1 MSFLFFHFEEGWGTP
16 VLEIIEK
23 PLAYFWHTF
32 RLLLQGKLSLS
43 LSLSRVFCAAAVAAV
58 AKDFASTAHRI
69 HEDFSESLAGF
80 GCHRVRATLLR
91 LLIPQL
97 PGTDIHSWPFFLF
110 FVVVIS
116 SLFLPSSSSSS
127 SLQRILF
134 PPGFCKEIVITSFF
148 TMLGDDYCALTV
160 SLCWFFSFAVSRLSV
175 SRIFLVVICDDAL

>member
-1 MSFLFFHFEEGWGTP
+1 
-16 VLEIIEK
+16 
-23 PLAYFWHTF
+23 LAFA
-32 RLLLQGKLSLS
+32 SSS
-43 LSLSRVFCAAAVAAV
+43 LSLSRVLCAGSA
-58 AKDFASTAHRI
+58 ASTAHRI

-97 PGTDIHSWPFFLF
+97 PGTDNHSWPFFIF

-127 SLQRILF
+127 PLQRLLF

-148 TMLGDDYCALTV
+148 YYAFLN
-160 SLCWFFSFAVSRLSV
+160 SFAGITDSSAI
-175 SRIFLVVICDDAL
+175 SFSALWERFMQENVLRFCLQLQFVT

>member
-1 MSFLFFHFEEGWGTP
+1 MLCAG
-16 VLEIIEK
+16 
-23 PLAYFWHTF
+23 
-32 RLLLQGKLSLS
+32 
-43 LSLSRVFCAAAVAAV
+43 AAAAAR
-58 AKDFASTAHRI
+58 KISLPLHRI
-69 HEDFSESLAGF
+69 HEDISESLAGF

-97 PGTDIHSWPFFLF
+97 PGRDNHSWPFFLF

-116 SLFLPSSSSSS
+116 SLFLPSSSSSSS

-160 SLCWFFSFAVSRLSV
+160 SLCCFFSSTVSRLSISCV
-175 SRIFLVVICDDAL
+175 FLVVICDDAL